1 MDEIEKLLRKAS
13 KKDRER
19 LLVALGSLQNG
30 EATNLKIKKLT
41 GSDFYRV
48 RIGDYRII
56 FAFDKSKKSIIIETV
71 RLRNEHTYD

>member
-1 MDEIEKLLRKAS
+1 MDEIEKLLRKTS

-19 LLVALGSLQNG
+19 LLVALESLQNG